1 MTIQAV
7 TDITAEPGRRLVIE
21 RSPVIVEDVT
31 DFNVDDDHDVYV
43 WTRGRPSAWFAAGT
57 AMAVYY
63 AGAAEPQAQ
72 AG

>member
-7 TDITAEPGRRLVIE
+7 PDSAAEPGRRLVIE
-21 RSPVIVEDVT
+21 RSPVIVDDVT

-43 WTRGRPSAWFAAGT
+43 WTRGKPSAWFAAGS

-63 AGAAEPQAQ
+63 AAAAQAQ

>member
-1 MTIQAV
+1 MGVQAV
-7 TDITAEPGRRLVIE
+7 SGIAAEPGRRLVIE
-21 RSPVIVEDVT
+21 RSPVIVDDVT

-63 AGAAEPQAQ
+63 VAEPQAQ